1 MSVLN
6 QLDIIIRRE
15 KQCNVALCP
24 CLKELIN
31 VLDGAEYSLQLAL
44 EFVQGV
50 CVVLSDH
57 HCRLVDVAAEQLL
70 RHLVENKD
78 VLRDA
83 KDAIAH
89 LKYLTAFPLAVYSM
103 DSLRDRIRFCSSV
116 RPPKGTEFRP
126 TGDFGR
132 WFKVRLMDKRRWNAH
147 LWMSWFQ
154 LKRNSPVV
162 DESFVKECF
171 VKHRAQLTRTDP
183 CPDGGID
190 VVDSLGNAR
199 LVDPLDLIAPE
210 LDACVEG
217 LNKMNYDLR
226 GCSPKRTAC
235 FERTRGT
242 LGQLG
247 HVSEILNDFC
257 HRDKPGPWRHLYRP
271 DLWKMEYRPWVG
283 GLQPAYNVI
292 IRHFFVEK
300 MFSRLIDPSDLLMD
314 DSETFPFAE
323 ICGVLEPL
331 KVRTISKGPGLD
343 YWMCKPLQESLHTSL
358 RRIPCFRLIGRPIT
372 ATDVV
377 DTFQERF
384 LASVDYSG
392 ATDAVSQKLGYRIL
406 QYILL
411 RSYLHPS
418 LVELGLRSFG
428 PHILRYP
435 SRFSIPAAMQNNGQ
449 LMGSI
454 MSFPILCLLNL
465 ITLRAAEYTT
475 DFHPL
480 DPLINGDDMAY
491 SCPTTLFWEYQGYY
505 ANQIGLIPSVGKCYL
520 SEHCATMNSVLFTR
534 SGSRICQMDYC
545 PVGLIHG
552 KHKVGVRDTEE
563 REEEEGTGLSG
574 CLNVVISGSRSP
586 KLMTERFL
594 SYNRLALNSECKG
607 RNIFLPF
614 CLGGLGVSPPPR
626 FKIRYTKAQLAEAHR
641 NWQSYKVDHLRVGTR
656 IGPRCWDEEKLSSPN
671 IVEYHWTAK
680 MLDDKPFQTRRWLRS
695 DGELLSRSQI
705 AKIAALDVFEVKR
718 RFGLGTLN
726 HPKGCE
732 QAPKISVPRAPQP
745 VVSRDCTD
753 EHEHEVVDPLVFAT
767 WTIWDP
773 PWDP

>member
-1 MSVLN
+1 MSVIH
-6 QLDIIIRRE
+6 QLDILIRRE

-24 CLKELIN
+24 GLKELIN
-31 VLDGAEYSLQLAL
+31 VLDGAEYSIQLAL

-78 VLRDA
+78 VLLNA

-89 LKYLTAFPLAVYSM
+89 LKYLTAFPLAIYAM
-103 DSLRDRIRFCSSV
+103 DSLRDRIRFCCSV
-116 RPPKGTEFRP
+116 KPPKGTEFRP
-126 TGDFGR
+126 KGDFGR
-132 WFKVRLMDKRRWNAH
+132 WFKVRLMDKRPWNAH

-162 DESFVKECF
+162 DDSFVKECF
-171 VKHRAQLTRTDP
+171 EKHRAQLVRPDP
-183 CPDGGID
+183 CPEGGID
-190 VVDSLGNAR
+190 VVDSFGNER

-210 LDACVEG
+210 LDACVVG

-235 FERTRGT
+235 YERTRGT

-247 HVSEILNDFC
+247 YVTSVLNDFC
-257 HRDKPGPWRHLYRP
+257 PRDKAGPWRHLYRP
-271 DLWKMEYRPWVG
+271 DLWKIEYRPWIG

-292 IRHFFVEK
+292 IKHYFVEK
-300 MFSRLIDPSDLLMD
+300 MFTRLLDPSDLLFD
-314 DSETFPFAE
+314 DSETLPFAE

-358 RRIPCFRLIGRPIT
+358 RQMPCFRLIGRPIT
-372 ATDVV
+372 ATDVQ
-377 DTFQERF
+377 DTFQDRY

-392 ATDAVSQKLGYRIL
+392 ATDAVSQRLGYRIL

-418 LVELGLRSFG
+418 LVELGLRTFG
-428 PHILRYP
+428 PHILKYP
-435 SRFSIPAAMQNNGQ
+435 RRFSIQPAKQNNGQ

-465 ITLRAAEYTT
+465 VTLRAAEYSTG
-475 DFHPL
+475 FHPV

-491 SCPTTLFWEYQGYY
+491 SCPSTLFWEYQGHY
-505 ANQIGLIPSVGKCYL
+505 ANQIGLIPSLGKCYL

-534 SGSRICQMDYC
+534 KGRQIRQMDYC

-552 KHKVGVRDTEE
+552 KHKVSVKNTEDS
-563 REEEEGTGLSG
+563 EEEEGTGLSG
-574 CLNVVISGSRSP
+574 CLSVIIAGSRSP
-586 KLMTERFL
+586 TKMTKRFL
-594 SYNRLALNSECKG
+594 SYNRFALNSECKG

-614 CLGGLGVSPPPR
+614 FLGGMGVSPPPR
-626 FKIRYTKAQLAEAHR
+626 FKIRISKAQLAEANR
-641 NWQSYKVDHLRVGTR
+641 NWQSYKQEHLRVSAR
-656 IGPRCWDEEKLSSPN
+656 IGPRAVDEQELERPET
-671 IVEYHWTAK
+671 IEYHWTAK
-680 MLDDKPFQTRRWLRS
+680 MLDDKPFQTRRWLRVE
-695 DGELLSRSQI
+695 GELLSRSQI
-705 AKIAALDVFEVKR
+705 ARYSSLEVFEVKR
-718 RFGLGTLN
+718 RSGSKTLN
-726 HPKGCE
+726 PPKGCE
-732 QAPKISVPRAPQP
+732 QAPKISVPRATQP
-745 VVSRDCTD
+745 VVSRDCTEEQ
-753 EHEHEVVDPLVFAT
+753 EHDVIDPLEFAT
-767 WTIWDP
+767 WTPWDP